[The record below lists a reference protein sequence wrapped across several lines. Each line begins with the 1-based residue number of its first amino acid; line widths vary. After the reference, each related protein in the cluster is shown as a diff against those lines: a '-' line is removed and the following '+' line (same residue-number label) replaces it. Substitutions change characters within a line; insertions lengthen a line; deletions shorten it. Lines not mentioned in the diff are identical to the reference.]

1 MELLSPYRRRI
12 DDLDDQIME
21 LFSQR
26 FEVIREVAELKNK
39 HNIPAVLQDRVDEVR
54 ERNAETGAQKG
65 LDADFVRKLY
75 TLIIDEACDLEDRL
89 MGNKE

>member
-26 FEVIREVAELKNK
+26 FEIIREVAELKNK
-39 HNIPAVLQDRVDEVR
+39 HNIPAILQDRVDEVR
-54 ERNAETGAQKG
+54 ERNADTGVGKG

-75 TLIIDEACDLEDRL
+75 TLIIDESCDLEDRL
-89 MGNKE
+89 MGNKK

>member
-1 MELLSPYRRRI
+1 MELLTPYRRRI

-26 FEVIREVAELKNK
+26 FDVIREVAELKK
-39 HNIPAVLQDRVDEVR
+39 THGIPAVLKDRVDEVR
-54 ERNAETGAQKG
+54 ERNADTGASKG
-65 LDADFVRKLY
+65 LDPEFIRKLY
-75 TLIIDEACDLEDRL
+75 TLIIDEACELEDRL

>member
-39 HNIPAVLQDRVDEVR
+39 HNIPAILQDRVDEVR
-54 ERNAETGAQKG
+54 ERHAETGGQKG

-75 TLIIDEACDLEDRL
+75 TLIIDEACELEDRL

>member
-26 FEVIREVAELKNK
+26 FAIIREVAELKNK
-39 HNIPAVLQDRVDEVR
+39 HDIPAVLQDRVDEVR
-54 ERNAETGAQKG
+54 ERNAATGAEKG
-65 LDADFVRKLY
+65 IDADFVRKLY
-75 TLIIDEACDLEDRL
+75 TLIIDESCDLEDRL
-89 MGNKE
+89 MGHKK

>member
-1 MELLSPYRRRI
+1 MELLAPYRRRI

-26 FEVIREVAELKNK
+26 FEVIREVADLKSK
-39 HNIPAVLQDRVDEVR
+39 HGIPAILKDRVDEVR
-54 ERNAETGAQKG
+54 ERNADTGVEKG
-65 LDADFVRKLY
+65 LDREFIRKLY

-89 MGNKE
+89 MDNK